1 MTSPPK
7 KRNPAP
13 ATTGNGVDEN
23 NRIADIRVKREE
35 QNFKPEL
42 WPANVS
48 RLHAAGIT
56 FEWRRGS
63 HDIVTACP
71 ACGSKLAIDAEKPFW
86 LCLGPIRCEANRIPF
101 AQVVAALTEKVEVA
115 R

>member
-1 MTSPPK
+1 MNAEKEKPGLQAGSLADSSLVTSGKP
-7 KRNPAP
+7 RR
-13 ATTGNGVDEN
+13 GE
-23 NRIADIRVKREE
+23 
-35 QNFKPEL
+35 NFKPEL

-71 ACGSKLAIDAEKPFW
+71 ACGSKLAMDAEKPFW
-86 LCLGPIRCEANRIPF
+86 LCLGSIRCEANRIPF